1 MTCRSL
7 ARWLVVALALALP
20 GCGDREALPG
30 PDVAARIAGSDVRF
44 GEIEE
49 FVRLQTGESS
59 GALESEALSRLL
71 DQYLDENLLARLA
84 VELGRATPEMRR
96 EVAVDALLA
105 GEQLP
110 QPTEAEILARY
121 EAERP
126 RLERPERLVLRQI
139 VAEDR
144 PTAERARRAL
154 ASGTAFE
161 EVLRG
166 MGESPNASASGEQGA
181 LGRDDLPA
189 AFADLLFRLR
199 PGEVSPVLE
208 AEYGFLVFEVVE
220 RLPAATLSL
229 DQAKP
234 EIERALAGERADA
247 ALARLVAQARSR
259 YAVEVYDRNL
269 PFSYRGEYPVSRPYE
284 TR

>member
-1 MTCRSL
+1 VTRRSL
-7 ARWLVVALALALP
+7 ARWLVVPLALALP

-105 GEQLP
+105 GERLP
-110 QPTEAEILARY
+110 VPTEAEILARY

-161 EVLRG
+161 EVVRA

-181 LGRDDLPA
+181 LGHDDLPA